1 MKNFNKALKANGL
14 KVVVYSNGK
23 KISKKKAV
31 EMLGES
37 RAEVRF
43 TDALH
48 GYLQDPFEEQS
59 WMDGMV
65 ITFHN

>member
-1 MKNFNKALKANGL
+1 MKQFNSMLKANGL
-14 KVVVYSNGK
+14 KMVVYVKGK
-23 KISKKKAV
+23 KVSKKKAI

-43 TDALH
+43 TDALQ